1 MHYSLA
7 GVVQPE
13 VLDARPGAVIAQR
26 VDHGPFFRIVDVGQF
41 AAACGHVMIGR
52 REGALR
58 GAYRQALLA
67 QHFKGGRRAVL
78 DQMAIHIQ
86 RSEEHTSELQALMR
100 ISYAVFCLK
109 KQKHSF
115 ILEYWINT
123 KHS

>member
-1 MHYSLA
+1 MIRRPPRSTLTDTLFPYPTLFRS
-7 GVVQPE
+7 

-86 RSEEHTSELQALMR
+86 QAL
-100 ISYAVFCLK
+100 AVFTA
-109 KQKHSF
+109 QYF
-115 ILEYWINT
+115 MARQDFLEQTAW
-123 KHS
+123 

>member
-1 MHYSLA
+1 MHYALA

-78 DQMAIHIQ
+78 D
-86 RSEEHTSELQALMR
+86 RSEEHTSELQSLMR

-109 KQKHSF
+109 KKTYKTPLTL
-115 ILEYWINT
+115 I
-123 KHS
+123 